1 MLTTWMVNK
10 TPIILQFLFLASKDV
25 GWEEKIQFDQ
35 GMRKRIHAYH
45 PNLREPI
52 KKTL

>member
-1 MLTTWMVNK
+1 MLTPWIVNK
-10 TPIILQFLFLASKDV
+10 AQLMLQFFASKDV